1 MTKLNVDRRPSD
13 DDLPDDMPSLWAP
26 RGVPSMTATK
36 IGWGTGLCGA
46 AARFTSP
53 RRSTPSCIALR
64 VELIAIV
71 REALATT
78 EPHRKEIDA
87 DVQADVRGGN
97 GQIHSHGLR
106 SRPLLNGVIAC
117 SMHAITPGRRRPGD
131 PPRAPHMTLD
141 TLTCYVTQGDPRTTY
156 CRPHCRGYWVARS
169 AARRLILGRQF

>member
-46 AARFTSP
+46 AGTIHIAAQ
-53 RRSTPSCIALR
+53 STPSCIALR

-78 EPHRKEIDA
+78 EPHRKK
-87 DVQADVRGGN
+87 
-97 GQIHSHGLR
+97 S
-106 SRPLLNGVIAC
+106 
-117 SMHAITPGRRRPGD
+117 
-131 PPRAPHMTLD
+131 
-141 TLTCYVTQGDPRTTY
+141 TLTCKRT
-156 CRPHCRGYWVARS
+156 
-169 AARRLILGRQF
+169 